1 MVRIG
6 ILLTCPDF
14 ERQKNELFRYKKS
27 IPDEFPWNKYMPKD
41 NIMKRRWRLSK
52 VGSNWGVPTDRA
64 IGCFVEHAYK
74 NKDVEVDYIGWED
87 MTMARLKKNDLN
99 FLLIYD
105 LLEVFHMDASK
116 KKIRWNEIR
125 NCLRKAPNVFPPW
138 HYQEFCC
145 SKSAYYRYLTQQNV
159 DILPTLTMTTSEYKR
174 LGHKQAVQKV
184 QDHAKSE
191 GWPRLIAKP
200 EYGQTALDTKFFW
213 PYEGERFDKH
223 VRLCM
228 KKYPGIVFQ
237 RAIKGFGCRKEDAE
251 VRMLYC
257 GDTYQYSVIACD
269 NFSYSPEAA
278 RDKHKLAKIPVGLL
292 KRRSRQVLKK
302 LPKLVM
308 PNGVRLPRFITRIDM
323 GFNIDGELR
332 PFVNEIE
339 YCPSFFI
346 ETASVESGS
355 KLIRSVGHQMVRIAK
370 LYKKRSGSGH
380 KLSHKL
386 SRSRWLKRRRE
397 S

>member
-1 MVRIG
+1 
-6 ILLTCPDF
+6 
-14 ERQKNELFRYKKS
+14 
-27 IPDEFPWNKYMPKD
+27 
-41 NIMKRRWRLSK
+41 
-52 VGSNWGVPTDRA
+52 
-64 IGCFVEHAYK
+64 
-74 NKDVEVDYIGWED
+74 
-87 MTMARLKKNDLN
+87 
-99 FLLIYD
+99 
-105 LLEVFHMDASK
+105 
-116 KKIRWNEIR
+116 
-125 NCLRKAPNVFPPW
+125 
-138 HYQEFCC
+138 
-145 SKSAYYRYLTQQNV
+145 
-159 DILPTLTMTTSEYKR
+159 
-174 LGHKQAVQKV
+174 
-184 QDHAKSE
+184 
-191 GWPRLIAKP
+191 
-200 EYGQTALDTKFFW
+200 
-213 PYEGERFDKH
+213 
-223 VRLCM
+223 
-228 KKYPGIVFQ
+228 
-237 RAIKGFGCRKEDAE
+237 
-251 VRMLYC
+251 MLYC

-269 NFSYSPEAA
+269 HFSYSPEAA

-355 KLIRSVGHQMVRIAK
+355 KLIRSIGHQMVRIAK
-370 LYKKRSGSGH
+370 LYQKRSGSGH